1 MGLGCPTA
9 KMPLSGSAARHWWDS
24 ASARRAGR
32 ALQPSSLLFP
42 GNWRLGSHRTAG
54 DVLVCDGLQMCLV
67 VGIGRGLPC
76 LLAGS
81 DHMAARRCGYTSASR
96 CDMTRTPLD
105 SASRTAMS
113 LSVAQKIE
121 GVDAVATCAALP
133 AAACALALSCQGF
146 RRRDH

>member
-42 GNWRLGSHRTAG
+42 GNWRLESHRTAG

-81 DHMAARRCGYTSASR
+81 DHMGARRCGYTSASR

-113 LSVAQKIE
+113 LSNAQKVE
-121 GVDAVATCAALP
+121 GVDAVAACAALP
-133 AAACALALSCQGF
+133 AAARALVLSCQGF